1 VAASPSG
8 LGPGGTSRSTGPSAI
23 PSTTAFARFD
33 ETLRIL
39 APLVR
44 GNTVTFDGTYHRAD
58 EAVLMPLRRSIP
70 ILIAA
75 FRPRMLRLTARHAD
89 AWNTAWYGMPDDNL
103 RRAFADM
110 DAALDAEGR
119 DPATLRRTV
128 GIDTR
133 EPETN
138 EGEGGVF
145 VDDLPELFEAYEA
158 LGVDDVVLGFEA
170 PDERSLDRLER
181 VLRSR

>member
-1 VAASPSG
+1 
-8 LGPGGTSRSTGPSAI
+8 
-23 PSTTAFARFD
+23 
-33 ETLRIL
+33 
-39 APLVR
+39 
-44 GNTVTFDGTYHRAD
+44 
-58 EAVLMPLRRSIP
+58 
-70 ILIAA
+70 
-75 FRPRMLRLTARHAD
+75 MLRLTARHAD
-89 AWNTAWYGMPDDNL
+89 AWNTAWYGMPDDKL
-103 RRAFADM
+103 RRAFVEM
-110 DAALDAEGR
+110 NAALDAEGR